1 MNGAHSMRLDEI
13 DLNLLTVLRAVYE
26 TRHVTRAAE
35 MLGISQPAVSHA
47 LKRLRAAFDD
57 ELFLR
62 LGGEM
67 LPTTLTAEVAPAVAA
82 MLSVLERDVLDRKPF
97 APETLQHTFRIAATD
112 FIESILAPGLAAHFA
127 ARSPGV
133 RVAMMPVGANLPV
146 RELELGRCD
155 LAIAGFFGKVPPTF
169 HRQLLF
175 RDTFASAVRKD
186 HPRLGH
192 GHGLRGAP
200 TIDAFAAERHL
211 LVAPSGELSGA
222 VDRALAKHK
231 KTRSVV
237 AGTSGFMVAGWMTA
251 ESDAILT
258 APSRLLHMLTRYL
271 PLHVFEPPIELEP
284 IEVVSVWHARS
295 EADPAHQWLREAI
308 AATASGSGSGSASA
322 TATATKA
329 SASAPNRTARRARTR
344 SR

>member
-1 MNGAHSMRLDEI
+1 MRLDEI

-112 FIESILAPGLAAHFA
+112 FVESILAPGLAAHFA

-146 RELELGRCD
+146 RELELGHCD
-155 LAIAGFFGKVPPTF
+155 LAIAGFGKLPPTF

-175 RDTFASAVRKD
+175 CDTFASAVRKD
-186 HPRLGH
+186 HPR
-192 GHGLRGAP
+192 LRGAP

-295 EADPAHQWLREAI
+295 DADPAHQWLREAV
-308 AATASGSGSGSASA
+308 AATASASATTTTSGSGSGSAPA
-322 TATATKA
+322 PKA